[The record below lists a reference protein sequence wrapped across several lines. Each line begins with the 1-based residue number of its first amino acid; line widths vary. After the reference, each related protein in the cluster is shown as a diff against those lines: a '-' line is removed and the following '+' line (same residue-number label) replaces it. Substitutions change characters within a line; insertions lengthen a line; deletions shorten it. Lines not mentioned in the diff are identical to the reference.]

1 MHLLTG
7 CDILF
12 VWLFYCCF
20 FVLFLKIMLKSMCFV
35 YVLCMFGSKLAVA
48 LPEVD
53 YMEIPAG
60 WWDAEAD
67 KSLLIGVHKH
77 GRSKILNDGD

>member
-1 MHLLTG
+1 MLLLTG
-7 CDILF
+7 CDSLF
-12 VWLFYCCF
+12 AFSYF
-20 FVLFLKIMLKSMCFV
+20 FLLLKS
-35 YVLCMFGSKLAVA
+35 YILCSKLEVA

-53 YMEIPAG
+53 YMEIPTG

-77 GRSKILNDGD
+77 GRYY

>member
-1 MHLLTG
+1 MLLLTS
-7 CDILF
+7 CDASFAFLF
-12 VWLFYCCF
+12 FYYY
-20 FVLFLKIMLKSMCFV
+20 LNHE
-35 YVLCMFGSKLAVA
+35 LCVFGSKLEVA

-53 YMEIPAG
+53 YIEIPTG

-77 GRSKILNDGD
+77 GMLKLLKDMYKLIQFFPHESF

>member
-1 MHLLTG
+1 M
-7 CDILF
+7 F
-12 VWLFYCCF
+12 V
-20 FVLFLKIMLKSMCFV
+20 
-35 YVLCMFGSKLAVA
+35 SKLEVA

-53 YMEIPAG
+53 YMEIPTG

-77 GRSKILNDGD
+77 GRAKLLKDRN